1 MKQFS
6 ALQFRL
12 AISGKRLCG
21 CVAVVTVLSA
31 AAIVVTPGVGY
42 AKAGTSDFILPA
54 AVTNLTALP
63 DSTIAVITGTGLKA
77 PSINGA
83 GEPRAT
89 ITLWD
94 ELRPAVQQNSLSNS
108 NSTITVNGVVQ

>member
-6 ALQFRL
+6 AVQCKLTRF
-12 AISGKRLCG
+12 GKRLCG
-21 CVAVVTVLSA
+21 VTVVTFLAAAAVVA
-31 AAIVVTPGVGY
+31 TPGVGH
-42 AKAGTSDFILPA
+42 AKAGGADFILPA

-63 DSTIAVITGTGLKA
+63 DSAIAVITGTGLKA
-77 PSINGA
+77 PSINGT
-83 GEPRAT
+83 GEPRAA

-94 ELRPAVQQNSLSNS
+94 ELRPAVQQNNLSNS